1 MGELICGSI
10 EEYENKIINIAQSQK
25 EIDRIKKKLND
36 SLMKLKT
43 FDTKDYVTN
52 LEIAYN
58 KIYERYQQKL
68 NPDNIFV
75 E

>member
-1 MGELICGSI
+1 MAYL
-10 EEYENKIINIAQSQK
+10 
-25 EIDRIKKKLND
+25 IDRIKKKLND

-43 FDTKDYVTN
+43 FDTKNYVTK
-52 LEIAYN
+52 LEKAYN

-68 NPDNIFV
+68 NPDNIFI